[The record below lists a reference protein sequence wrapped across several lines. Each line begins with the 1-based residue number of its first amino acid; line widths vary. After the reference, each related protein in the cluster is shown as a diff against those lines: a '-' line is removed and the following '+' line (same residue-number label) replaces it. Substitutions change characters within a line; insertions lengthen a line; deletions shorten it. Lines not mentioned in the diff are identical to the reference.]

1 MKTHP
6 IAELFP
12 LLSDADLRDLADDI
26 KENGLQQA
34 VVKQGDILIDG
45 RNRLAACEL
54 AGVEPTFCEYTGKD
68 AAAYIVS
75 VNLKRRHLTR
85 EQRDDVIR
93 GLRAQGMT
101 LEKVAKAVGVSVDTA
116 HRATRDIE
124 LSDFGKLPGA
134 DGKSRPAHYAPR
146 EDKPHVAHATG
157 DNEWYTPEPYA
168 EAARSVMGKI
178 DLDPASTPEANKVIK
193 AERIFTADDN
203 GLKQDWSGKLWINP
217 PYASELVGKFI
228 ERLATSVES
237 GAVTEALVLVNNATE
252 TKWFARLASISTLL
266 CFPTGR
272 VKFWHTEKDSASPLQ
287 GQAVAYIGKHGK
299 RFAEEFKTFGMIVEI
314 IR

>member
-101 LEKVAKAVGVSVDTA
+101 LEKVAKAVGVNEITVR
-116 HRATRDIE
+116 RASHSTNVESEITNER
-124 LSDFGKLPGA
+124 GQ
-134 DGKSRPAHYAPR
+134 SRPAHYAPR
-146 EDKPHVAHATG
+146 EDKPHVRQVV
-157 DNEWYTPEPYA
+157 P
-168 EAARSVMGKI
+168 R
-178 DLDPASTPEANKVIK
+178 
-193 AERIFTADDN
+193 
-203 GLKQDWSGKLWINP
+203 
-217 PYASELVGKFI
+217 ASEH
-228 ERLATSVES
+228 R
-237 GAVTEALVLVNNATE
+237 GA
-252 TKWFARLASISTLL
+252 
-266 CFPTGR
+266 
-272 VKFWHTEKDSASPLQ
+272 
-287 GQAVAYIGKHGK
+287 
-299 RFAEEFKTFGMIVEI
+299 
-314 IR
+314 